1 MPYAQAPA
9 ACDFAVV
16 GGGIIGLATAREL
29 SRRAPGRSVAV
40 LERAET
46 VAGEQTGHNSGV
58 IHGGIYYTP
67 GSLKARLCVEGARD
81 LYALCEERGIPH
93 ERCGKL
99 IIATTEAELPGLDE
113 LERRGHA
120 NGVPGLRR
128 LDAGQL
134 REVEPH
140 ATGIAALHSP
150 NTGIADFAA
159 VARAL
164 ADDVPVTTSCE
175 VTGLRETSGG
185 VVLAHTHGETRAKA
199 AVVCAGGAAHRLAE
213 RAGAPPDP
221 RIVPFRGNYLKLRPE
236 RRDLVRALIYPVPDP
251 RLPFLGVHLTKRV
264 DGDILVGPTAL
275 LETRR
280 ESLTWPGTWRMMRRF
295 WRTGLSEIRY
305 AASRRAV
312 AKDASRYVPGID
324 ASDLESAFAGVRAQ
338 AVGRDGTLV
347 DDFVFS
353 VTGRALHVRNAPS
366 PGATSALAIARVV
379 ADRAEAIG

>member
-1 MPYAQAPA
+1 MPYVPTPG
-9 ACDFAVV
+9 ACYFAVV

-29 SRRAPGRSVAV
+29 SRRAPGRTVAV
-40 LERAET
+40 LERHSE

-58 IHGGIYYTP
+58 IHAGIYYTP

-81 LYALCEERGIPH
+81 LYALCEERGIRH

-113 LERRGHA
+113 LERRARA

-128 LDAGQL
+128 LDARQL
-134 REVEPH
+134 REVEPN
-140 ATGIAALHSP
+140 ATGVAALHSP

-164 ADDVPVTTSCE
+164 ADDVQVTTGCE
-175 VTGLRETSGG
+175 VTGFHETNDGL
-185 VVLAHTHGETRAKA
+185 VLTHTHGETRAKA
-199 AVVCAGGAAHRLAE
+199 AVVCAGGAAHRVAE

-221 RIVPFRGNYLKLRPE
+221 RIVPFRGTYLKLRPE
-236 RRDLVRALIYPVPDP
+236 ARDRVRALIYPVPDP
-251 RLPFLGVHLTKRV
+251 RLPFLGVHLTRHV
-264 DGDILVGPTAL
+264 DGEVLVGPTAL
-275 LETRR
+275 LEPHRA
-280 ESLTWPGTWRMMRRF
+280 SLTWPGTWKMMRRF
-295 WRTGLSEIRY
+295 WRTGLSELHY
-305 AASRRAV
+305 AASRKAV
-312 AKDASRYVPGID
+312 ARDASRYVPGIE
-324 ASDLESAFAGVRAQ
+324 AGDLEPAFAGVRAQ
-338 AVGRDGTLV
+338 AVARDGTLV

-379 ADRAEAIG
+379 ADRAEAIV